1 MLTVTL
7 HAVAHTSPATG
18 SDRAPPYRAAHE
30 VPSIDRRSSECRR
43 RHFAQPDEAARA
55 GNQRCDC
62 VLAVVQTRELSADC
76 VCCGHAALR
85 TTHSALAREAPPSS
99 QDPASCVELP
109 GKNHSVIIPV
119 CEKGQERGRETALLR
134 FTLKAVLGGLSGQYL
149 LHVVSYSCRG
159 RIRA

>member
-1 MLTVTL
+1 MLTVTV
-7 HAVAHTSPATG
+7 HAVAHASPASG

-85 TTHSALAREAPPSS
+85 TRQTGRLRPARIQRAVSS
-99 QDPASCVELP
+99 CPE
-109 GKNHSVIIPV
+109 KIISVIIPV
-119 CEKGQERGRETALLR
+119 CEKGQERRHETALLR
-134 FTLKAVLGGLSGQYL
+134 FTLKAVLGGPVAQSRNLFRDPVAPCLSSL
-149 LHVVSYSCRG
+149 RN
-159 RIRA
+159 R